1 MLARDEILGWLRET
15 DAARLETL
23 WRRADEVRA
32 AHVGDAVYLRGLIEV
47 SNICARECHY
57 CGIRASRR
65 DIPRYRM
72 TADEI
77 LACAQEA
84 VRLGYGTVVMQS
96 GEDYGITQA
105 WMADLIRRIKAETGL
120 AVTLSLGERRDEEFV
135 AWRTAGADRYL
146 MRFETSNADLYARI
160 HPDLGRTPSD
170 RMALLRRLREVGY
183 EVGSGVMVGIPGQRY
198 EDLADDL
205 AAFAALDLDMIGIGP
220 YLPHPETPLG
230 DGTSAARALPAD
242 EQVPNTEAM
251 TLKMVALTRLVCPW
265 TNIPSTTALAT
276 INVASGREHG
286 LQRGANIVM
295 PNLTPPAYRCQYEIY
310 PGKACIHETAA
321 ACQACLRR
329 RIEGIGRHIGQG
341 PGTSPN
347 MQRRGAAAR

>member
-15 DAARLETL
+15 DAARLEAL

-47 SNICARECHY
+47 SNICARDCHY
-57 CGIRASRR
+57 CGIRAGRR

-77 LACAQEA
+77 MACAQEA
-84 VRLGYGTVVMQS
+84 LRLGYGTVVMQS
-96 GEDYGITQA
+96 GEDCGITQA
-105 WMADLIRRIKAETGL
+105 WMADVIRRIKAETGL
-120 AVTLSLGERRDEEFV
+120 TVTLSLGERRDAELV
-135 AWRTAGADRYL
+135 AWRAAGADRYL

-160 HPDLGRTPSD
+160 HPDHGRPSD
-170 RMALLRRLREVGY
+170 RMALLRRLREIGY

-198 EDLADDL
+198 ADLANDL
-205 AAFAALDLDMIGIGP
+205 AVFAALDLDMIGIGP
-220 YLPHPETPLG
+220 YLPHPDTPLG
-230 DGTSAARALPAD
+230 SGTSVVQALPAD
-242 EQVPNTEAM
+242 EQVPNTEEM
-251 TLKMVALTRLVCPW
+251 TLKMVALTRLMCPW

-321 ACQACLRR
+321 ACQACLQR
-329 RIEGIGRHIGQG
+329 RIAGIGRHIGKG
-341 PGTSPN
+341 PGASLN
-347 MQRRGAAAR
+347 LRRRAAATR